1 MGSRSVSLRRLEA
14 LYRERYPAFA
24 RAALGLL
31 GDRERAHDA
40 VQEAFARAIRARRR
54 CRGENVEAWV
64 FTILANHCR
73 DELRRLPPP
82 PEPEAANGHPQSWP
96 EVREAVAELPERQ
109 RLAVFL
115 RYYAELDY
123 DAIATALG
131 VERGT
136 VAASLHAARA
146 NLRTALK
153 EVEG

>member
-1 MGSRSVSLRRLEA
+1 MGPSSVTLRRLES

-24 RAALGLL
+24 RVALALL

-40 VQEAFARAIRARRR
+40 VQETFARAIRARRSQ
-54 CRGENVEAWV
+54 RGDNVEAWL
-64 FTILANHCR
+64 FAILSNHCR

-82 PEPEAANGHPQSWP
+82 AAPEAPNGHPASWP

-109 RLAVFL
+109 R
-115 RYYAELDY
+115 YAELDY
-123 DAIATALG
+123 DSIAAALG
-131 VERGT
+131 IERGT

-153 EVEG
+153 EVDR